1 MSGGPRATR
10 FAYPVSATALR
21 LWICFGRSGTERA
34 AGHRAA
40 RRRFC
45 YWHGKSFTSKIKY
58 DQFDAAGKPA
68 EGGGEATGKGV
79 KLGF

>member
-21 LWICFGRSGTERA
+21 LWICFGRSPGRSDQPGTGRQGDDSVTGTA
-34 AGHRAA
+34 
-40 RRRFC
+40 
-45 YWHGKSFTSKIKY
+45 S
-58 DQFDAAGKPA
+58 AAGKPA

>member
-21 LWICFGRSGTERA
+21 LWICFGRSPGRSDQPGTGRQGDSVTGTA
-34 AGHRAA
+34 
-40 RRRFC
+40 
-45 YWHGKSFTSKIKY
+45 S
-58 DQFDAAGKPA
+58 AAGKPA